1 MLQTW
6 SMLWVGGDH
15 RLQQKSRFL
24 DVTVKAQQPQIK
36 EIFMESVCLILPSLF
51 CMLNSIR

>member
-36 EIFMESVCLILPSLF
+36 EIFMESVCLILPSFF

>member
-24 DVTVKAQQPQIK
+24 DVAEKTQQPHIK
-36 EIFMESVCLILPSLF
+36 EIFMESVCIILPSLF
-51 CMLNSIR
+51 CILNNIR